1 MDNNSQTNQNEDEM
15 IGKLIFDRY
24 KLIKRLGAGSFGS
37 IYEAV
42 YQNQYYAIKLEEKNR
57 GQDLLET
64 EAYIMSYLHGP
75 GLPFVKSYGYSSK
88 HNILVMELMGES
100 LEDKFEGFVV
110 KKMSN
115 RCVCNIGYQMI
126 EILEYIHNKHVI
138 HRDIKPDNFVVG
150 RGEKRKYIY
159 ILDFGLSKKYRS
171 SRTLKHYQ
179 ILKSKN
185 LTGTARYASIN
196 ALNGLTQSRRDD
208 LEAVGYVLMYFLRGR
223 LPWQGIPVKNKEDRY
238 RKIMEKKMAT
248 SAEELCMGFPNEF
261 ADYINYTRNLQYE
274 QDPDYNYLKNL
285 FLNVLSKSGYRV
297 DCYYD
302 WDKETISYFRDF
314 KNVDNIKNNKNKNDS
329 SSVSTNQQF
338 NMKDVNSFASTE
350 NKTYNKINNNIQ
362 KYNSNSNNNLSM
374 VNYQGNNKISGFV
387 NSASGSGLY
396 QNRIGQENPNT
407 NELINGLNKDQNKI
421 NYIQANQTSQTQI
434 NNIQNNGI
442 YNNSVNI
449 GNNNNNNQ
457 ENNKNLEQEQL
468 NKDHNYDKDELKE
481 LPKEQKNMN
490 PRADKDNK
498 CCLIF

>member
-1 MDNNSQTNQNEDEM
+1 
-15 IGKLIFDRY
+15 
-24 KLIKRLGAGSFGS
+24 
-37 IYEAV
+37 
-42 YQNQYYAIKLEEKNR
+42 
-57 GQDLLET
+57 
-64 EAYIMSYLHGP
+64 
-75 GLPFVKSYGYSSK
+75 
-88 HNILVMELMGES
+88 
-100 LEDKFEGFVV
+100 
-110 KKMSN
+110 
-115 RCVCNIGYQMI
+115 
-126 EILEYIHNKHVI
+126 
-138 HRDIKPDNFVVG
+138 
-150 RGEKRKYIY
+150 
-159 ILDFGLSKKYRS
+159 
-171 SRTLKHYQ
+171 
-179 ILKSKN
+179 
-185 LTGTARYASIN
+185 
-196 ALNGLTQSRRDD
+196 
-208 LEAVGYVLMYFLRGR
+208 MYFLRGR

-285 FLNVLSKSGYRV
+285 FLSVLSKSGYRV

-302 WDKETISYFRDF
+302 WDKETINYFRDF

-421 NYIQANQTSQTQI
+421 NYIQGNQTSQTQV

-449 GNNNNNNQ
+449 GNNNNNQ
-457 ENNKNLEQEQL
+457 ENNKNLEQQQL
-468 NKDHNYDKDELKE
+468 NKDHNYDKNEVKE

-490 PRADKDNK
+490 PRPDKDNK